1 MLSLSAD
8 SGNLFRSA
16 RKIFT
21 MPRSFGW
28 MKLSHTR
35 TDGTLNVLGY
45 NLYYEMYE
53 PAGET
58 KGTVL
63 CLHGGPGAPHD
74 YLLSLADLADY
85 GYKVLFYDQ
94 LGVGKSEMPKNKY
107 IFSIEYGVKEVEA
120 FRKSTGLGK
129 VNLFGSSYG
138 GLLAIAYALEYQR
151 NLKSLITAGGLAS
164 VPLTVAEMQR
174 MKSEL
179 PPETISVLA
188 KYEEVGDY
196 ENPEYLDAMMVFY
209 RKHLCRLPEWPAEVQ
224 YTTNNISRPVYSL
237 MNGPNEYTIIGNM
250 MYWDKT
256 DELPTIKVPTLVTG
270 GRYDEVSPKV
280 AESIHKGI
288 RGSKRLTFV
297 NSSHMPFWEEREK
310 YMRAVAR
317 FLDEVNASTPSK
329 KNKVR
334 ARK

>member
-1 MLSLSAD
+1 VE
-8 SGNLFRSA
+8 
-16 RKIFT
+16 
-21 MPRSFGW
+21 
-28 MKLSHTR
+28 LSHMR
-35 TDGTLNVLGY
+35 SEGTLNVLGY
-45 NLYYEMYE
+45 NLYYETYE
-53 PAGET
+53 PEGQT

-63 CLHGGPGAPHD
+63 CLHGGPGAPHN
-74 YLLSLADLADY
+74 YLLSLADLVDY
-85 GYKVLFYDQ
+85 GYTVVFYDQ

-107 IFSIEYGVKEVEA
+107 MFSIEYGLEEVEA
-120 FRKSTGLGK
+120 FRKAMNLRK
-129 VNLFGSSYG
+129 VNLLGSSYG
-138 GLLAIAYALEYQR
+138 GLLAIAYALKYQK

-196 ENPEYLDAMMVFY
+196 EHPEYLEAMMVFY

-256 DELPTIKVPTLVTG
+256 TELPKIQVPTLVTG
-270 GRYDEVSPKV
+270 GRYDEVSTKV

-288 RGSKRLTFV
+288 KGSKRLTFA
-297 NSSHMPFWEEREK
+297 NSSHMPFWEERER
-310 YMRAVAR
+310 YMRAVAK
-317 FLDEVNASTPSK
+317 FLDEVNVSSSGK
-329 KNKVR
+329 KKK
-334 ARK
+334 ARRRK